1 MGSRII
7 QLTKA
12 IQSVTSD
19 GLSGVEQAVDVTGF
33 RTARL
38 ALKIVGVDNPDSPH
52 LGVMVQTSM
61 NLKEVENAPVLGVF
75 VFSEEKGLVMVQ
87 TFTGLLRYLWW
98 VVPDFVGE
106 GADGFHFSLEGV
118 VYD

>member
-7 QLTKA
+7 QLTNG
-12 IQSVTSD
+12 IQRVTPE
-19 GLSGVEQAVDVTGF
+19 GAAGVKQAVDVTGF

-38 ALKIVGVDNPDSPH
+38 ALKVIGVENPDSPR
-52 LGVMVQTSM
+52 LGVALWTSM
-61 NLKEVENAPVLGVF
+61 NLTDVDNAPLLGTF
-75 VFSEEKGLVMVQ
+75 QFTDEKGLVMMQ

-98 VVPDFVGE
+98 TARDFDPD
-106 GADGFHFSLEGV
+106 GADAFQFTLEGL